1 MDDKSKIERLF
12 ELGHFF
18 NPKYPNCH
26 NVSAHDLAKLTFKD
40 VVVQEALTS
49 FQYMMGV
56 DLARLGAMGPAEED
70 VFDMPRC
77 GQPDYDHPALLGK
90 VGTGS
95 WPEPCQK
102 AGVTYSLNKSAMPSK
117 FKDTFDTQIL
127 APVIATYAKIGVRL
141 IPHTGTGQANIRI
154 AFVPLLGSTIG
165 LAEFNNRS
173 CNDSVFCHLDTG
185 FAPNEATEADL
196 LCHEMGHNMNLNHT
210 RGGVMN
216 ASLSSISEFKGWIPS
231 DPSYNTL
238 VRLFGGEPVDNP
250 NPPPPPT
257 PGSIT
262 KSLSVT
268 LTPGTVDVAS
278 LALNFSAGSLEVK
291 DAAGRIT
298 KFVVINN
305 NII

>member
-1 MDDKSKIERLF
+1 MDDRSKIERLF

-26 NVSAHDLAKLTFKD
+26 NVTVNDLAKLTFND
-40 VVVQEALTS
+40 VVVREALTS
-49 FQYMMGV
+49 FQHMMGI
-56 DLARLGAMGPAEED
+56 DLTRLGEMGPSEQDIFE
-70 VFDMPRC
+70 MPRC
-77 GQPDYDHPALLGK
+77 GHPDYEHPALLAAK

-102 AGVTYSLNKSAMPSK
+102 AGVTFSLDKSGMPSK
-117 FKDTFDTQIL
+117 FRDTFDEQIL
-127 APVIATYAKIGVRL
+127 KPVIATYAKIGLKLV
-141 IPHTGTGQANIRI
+141 PYTGTGRANIRV

-173 CNDSVFCHLDTG
+173 CGDSVFCHLDTG

-216 ASLSSISEFKGWIPS
+216 PSLSSKTNFEGWIPS

-238 VRLFGGEPVDNP
+238 VRFFGGEPVDNP
-250 NPPPPPT
+250 PGPGPGPT
-257 PGSIT
+257 PKNLPVI
-262 KSLSVT
+262 LV
-268 LTPGTVDVAS
+268 PANADVAS
-278 LALNFSAGSLEVK
+278 LELNFTKGELNVK
-291 DAAGRIT
+291 QADGKIV